1 MMEKHGQIQILS
13 NTQGR
18 MSQFVWGVAMTES
31 TGRPRSDMILEEKI
45 IFHSLFDGWAL
56 QISQVHQTLIW
67 VLLPR

>member
-1 MMEKHGQIQILS
+1 
-13 NTQGR
+13 